1 MYIYFKTKKKPH
13 SETWDK
19 KAPYVDLKLSPYK
32 ISISH

>member
-1 MYIYFKTKKKPH
+1 MYIYFKTKKTH

-19 KAPYVDLKLSPYK
+19 KAAYVLKLSPYK

>member
-1 MYIYFKTKKKPH
+1 MYIYFKTKKNP

-19 KAPYVDLKLSPYK
+19 KAAYVDLKLSPYK

>member
-1 MYIYFKTKKKPH
+1 MYIYLKTKKPH

-19 KAPYVDLKLSPYK
+19 KAAYVDLKLSPYK

>member
-1 MYIYFKTKKKPH
+1 MYIYFKTKNPH

-19 KAPYVDLKLSPYK
+19 KAAYVDLKLPPYK